1 MSPFDFVNDITFGK
15 KGIIGKEDDLA
26 EKLYQPFLVNKS
38 LSYFPDTIMHANE
51 MNRRHGLD
59 NKLQYQYLLNS
70 IRPSR
75 RYAKWV
81 KKVENSDFE
90 AVQEYFKYSN
100 EKTFEALSL
109 LSSDQISL
117 IKEKLKKGE

>member
-15 KGIIGKEDDLA
+15 KGLIGKEDDLA

>member
-1 MSPFDFVNDITFGK
+1 MSPFDFVNDITYGK
-15 KGIIGKEDDLA
+15 KNLIGKEDDLA
-26 EKLYQPFLVNKS
+26 ERLYQPFLVNKS
-38 LSYFPDTIMHANE
+38 LSYFSDTIMYANE

-59 NKLQYQYLLNS
+59 NKLQYHYLLNS

>member
-1 MSPFDFVNDITFGK
+1 MSPFDFVNDITYGK
-15 KGIIGKEDDLA
+15 KNLIGKEDDLA
-26 EKLYQPFLVNKS
+26 EKLYQPFLINKS
-38 LSYFPDTIMHANE
+38 LSYFSDTIMYANE

>member
-1 MSPFDFVNDITFGK
+1 MSPFDFVNDITYGK
-15 KGIIGKEDDLA
+15 KNLIGKEDDLA

-38 LSYFPDTIMHANE
+38 LSYFSDTIMYANE

-81 KKVENSDFE
+81 KKVGNSDFE

>member
-1 MSPFDFVNDITFGK
+1 
-15 KGIIGKEDDLA
+15 
-26 EKLYQPFLVNKS
+26 
-38 LSYFPDTIMHANE
+38 
-51 MNRRHGLD
+51 
-59 NKLQYQYLLNS
+59 
-70 IRPSR
+70 
-75 RYAKWV
+75 V

>member
-1 MSPFDFVNDITFGK
+1 MSPFDFVNDITLGK
-15 KGIIGKEDDLA
+15 KGLIGKEDDLA

>member
-1 MSPFDFVNDITFGK
+1 MSPFDFVNDITYGK
-15 KGIIGKEDDLA
+15 KNLIGKEDDLA

-38 LSYFPDTIMHANE
+38 LSYFSDTIMYANE